1 MTIKILALGL
11 LLAGVCVGQSAEAQ
25 TTTVSPGSLIADGY
39 EVKLITDIS
48 SEEQKAM
55 WPNDTVNPYIMI
67 TWQKG
72 NSVAV
77 CAFSMVNW
85 VNLSDATLANATLC
99 KKH

>member
-1 MTIKILALGL
+1 MKIKILALGL
-11 LLAGVCVGQSAEAQ
+11 ILAGACAADAAWAQ
-25 TTTVSPGSLIADGY
+25 TATVSPGSLITDGY

-48 SEEQKAM
+48 ADEQKTM

-72 NSVAV
+72 ASVAV

-85 VNLSDATLANATLC
+85 INLSDATLSNATLC